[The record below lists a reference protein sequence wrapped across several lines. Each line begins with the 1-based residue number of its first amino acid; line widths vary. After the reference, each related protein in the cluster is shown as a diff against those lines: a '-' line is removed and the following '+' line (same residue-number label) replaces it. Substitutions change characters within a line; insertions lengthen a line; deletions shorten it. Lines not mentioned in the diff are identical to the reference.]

1 MTSPAPPPPPAPPSP
16 RPARLALFDLDGVF
30 RQWNDDQLD
39 EVEQSFGLPPRTIL
53 DVAFSPELG
62 PLAITGRLTFPE
74 WMTEVRSRVIARYGT
89 DAHGAIDEW
98 EANVGRVD
106 TDMLQMLRQV
116 RARTTAAMLSN
127 GTTRLRRDLHVLDL
141 LDEFDHIFNTA
152 ELGIAKPN
160 PDVFRL
166 VCATLEVPP
175 ERILFIDDL
184 AENVAGATE
193 AGLSAHQHVD
203 QVSTTEFL
211 RSHGVLP

>member
-1 MTSPAPPPPPAPPSP
+1 MSDAPIAVVV
-16 RPARLALFDLDGVF
+16 FDLDGVF

-53 DVAFSPELG
+53 DVAFSTDLG
-62 PLAITGRLTFPE
+62 PLAVTGRLTFPE
-74 WMTEVRSRVIARYGT
+74 WMTEVRQRVTARYGD

-106 TDMLQMLRQV
+106 TDMIAMLRQV
-116 RARTTAAMLSN
+116 RARTPAAMLSN

-152 ELGIAKPN
+152 ELGIAKPD

-166 VCATLEVPP
+166 VCTSLGVTP
-175 ERILFIDDL
+175 EQTLFIDDL
-184 AENVAGATE
+184 AENVHGASE
-193 AGLSAHQHVD
+193 AGLHTHQHLD
-203 QVSTTEFL
+203 QAGTTAFL
-211 RSHGVLP
+211 QSHGILP